1 MKLFS
6 IYIFVNL
13 VESIFSLESLEQKNP
28 HISGD
33 LHIEMLLVPLLLYC
47 LLKNEMCY
55 TRYHWQCNESTQN
68 KYDKQLKYVD
78 RNFAA

>member
-6 IYIFVNL
+6 IYISVNL
-13 VESIFSLESLEQKNP
+13 VESIFSLEQKNP

-33 LHIEMLLVPLLLYC
+33 LHIEMLLVPLLPHC

-55 TRYHWQCNESTQN
+55 TSYHWQCNERTQN
-68 KYDKQLKYVD
+68 KYDKQLKDVD

>member
-1 MKLFS
+1 MTSLF
-6 IYIFVNL
+6 IYIFVN
-13 VESIFSLESLEQKNP
+13 SMSSNFSLEQKNP

-33 LHIEMLLVPLLLYC
+33 LHIEMLLVPLLLHC

-55 TRYHWQCNESTQN
+55 TSYHWQCNERTQN
-68 KYDKQLKYVD
+68 KYDKQLKDVD